1 MKSTEASKS
10 DRIRAAVEKNPR
22 KMTLQLARDLGVPE
36 VEVIRAFPPDR
47 VTELDIA
54 RWEELLRSLE
64 ALGAVRVLVS
74 NGAATIEVDG
84 QFGGFSTAGEFF
96 NVQTDTLDMHIRWQQ
111 LAAVFAVEKPGH
123 MDGTAT
129 RSFQFFD
136 QTGAAALK
144 VFLNFWRHFRLNPS
158 VKPVFSKLTS
168 SSESHEHRRQTHAS
182 ISADSAPTWPAL
194 VAYPNPPRHP
204 PAHWRIPFPTPR
216 PPPTDGSPWP
226 PDHRAARPA
235 GPLAIGPRTTP

>member
-1 MKSTEASKS
+1 MKPNRTDQPGEGSQ
-10 DRIRAAVEKNPR
+10 RIRAAVAKNPR
-22 KMTLQLARDLGVPE
+22 QMTLLLARDLGVPE

-64 ALGAVRVLVS
+64 ALGSLRVLVS

-96 NVQTDTLDMHIRWQQ
+96 NVQTDSLDLHIRWRQ

-129 RSFQFFD
+129 SSLQFFD
-136 QTGAAALK
+136 QAGAAALK
-144 VFLNFWRHFRLNPS
+144 VFLNFGGPI
-158 VKPVFSKLTS
+158 PP
-168 SSESHEHRRQTHAS
+168 ERQ
-182 ISADSAPTWPAL
+182 
-194 VAYPNPPRHP
+194 
-204 PAHWRIPFPTPR
+204 
-216 PPPTDGSPWP
+216 
-226 PDHRAARPA
+226 ARF
-235 GPLAIGPRTTP
+235 LELRNRFQR